1 MFSKEFHEVHE
12 REIANIVKQYLDDT
26 DFDQYM
32 EKPDYSKDRESFI
45 YEVQN
50 EIEKK
55 VVAASS
61 ELESYAEDIQT
72 NLESELEGKVESA
85 TSDYLDG
92 IDFDEYVAERVD
104 WDNLVK
110 DCNVDFEQ
118 LIKEN
123 VNFDLVAGP
132 FVERMAEKAVERLSD
147 IRIADMGQEIRT
159 AFKYDIEAV
168 QNSLYV
174 AREHITFLEGQIS
187 ELREQISQIRN
198 QPKKSWFARLIGA

>member
-12 REIANIVKQYLDDT
+12 REIVNIVKQYLEDT
-26 DFDQYM
+26 DFDDYVT
-32 EKPDYSKDRESFI
+32 KPDFSHERDCLTRN
-45 YEVQN
+45 VQD

-55 VVAASS
+55 MASATN
-61 ELESYAEDIQT
+61 ELESYAEDLKT
-72 NLESELEGKVESA
+72 NFERELEGTVESA

-104 WDNLVK
+104 WDDLVK

-118 LIKEN
+118 VIREN

-132 FVERMAEKAVERLSD
+132 FVERAAEKAVERLSD

-168 QNSLYV
+168 QNSLDV

>member
-12 REIANIVKQYLDDT
+12 REIVNIVKEYLEET
-26 DFDQYM
+26 DFGDYVT
-32 EKPDYSKDRESFI
+32 KPDFSKECESLI
-45 YEVQN
+45 YEAQN

-55 VVAASS
+55 VVIATN
-61 ELESYAEDIQT
+61 ELESYAEDLKT
-72 NLESELEGKVESA
+72 NFERELEGAVESA

-92 IDFDEYVAERVD
+92 IDFSEYVAERVD
-104 WDNLVK
+104 WDDLVK

-118 LIKEN
+118 VIREN

-132 FVERMAEKAVERLSD
+132 FVERAAEKAVERLSD

-168 QNSLYV
+168 QNSLDV
-174 AREHITFLEGQIS
+174 AREHITFLESAIS

-198 QPKKSWFARLIGA
+198 QPKKSWFSKLFGA